1 MQKCGVRKSETFF
14 FTLGRLFFSSHKINQ
29 QTFMAHNTA
38 TLTMVSPTSNRLLP
52 SEFDSNKVDSLIAWL
67 KTFPQF
73 DGLID
78 ESVDSIEL
86 LTVAPVAK

>member
-1 MQKCGVRKSETFF
+1 MA
-14 FTLGRLFFSSHKINQ
+14 SS
-29 QTFMAHNTA
+29 
-38 TLTMVSPTSNRLLP
+38 SPNSLLP
-52 SEFDSNKVDSLIAWL
+52 SEFDGNKLDSLIAWL

-86 LTVAPVAK
+86 LAVAPVAK